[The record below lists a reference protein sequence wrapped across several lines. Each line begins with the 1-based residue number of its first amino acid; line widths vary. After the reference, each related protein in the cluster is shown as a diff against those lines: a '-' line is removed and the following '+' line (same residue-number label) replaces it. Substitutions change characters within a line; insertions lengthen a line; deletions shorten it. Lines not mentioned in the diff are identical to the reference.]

1 MVEPFPAWPLSE
13 EQPCAMGGR
22 GARQGADRHADSESG
37 EGAGTMSMTRDGEW
51 PMPHG
56 RCFSAALMPQLR
68 QAPRPRTTQEL
79 LAAPA
84 EPHGAW
90 MSVETRGAVC
100 RDARRVPSA
109 SAPQAASPGI
119 VRTLPHHLTGL
130 CRFCAPRRVSSPRS
144 ALHIQATIM
153 EAGDA

>member
-22 GARQGADRHADSESG
+22 GARQGAGRHTDSESD
-37 EGAGTMSMTRDGEW
+37 EGAGTMAMPRDGEC

-56 RCFSAALMPQLR
+56 RCFSAPLMPQLR

-79 LAAPA
+79 LTAPA
-84 EPHGAW
+84 GPHGAW
-90 MSVETRGAVC
+90 MSVETRGTVC

-109 SAPQAASPGI
+109 SPHRAARQGI
-119 VRTLPHHLTGL
+119 VRTLLHHLTAP
-130 CRFCAPRRVSSPRS
+130 CRFCAPRRVRSPRS
-144 ALHIQATIM
+144 PLHIEVGIM